1 MGGRGGAGGGIGGRF
16 PKVQRPVES
25 FPALTGTEKQVKWAN
40 KIRDEVYDTLV
51 GEMYKTEFGFRTE
64 APNYITSTK
73 DMQTWVKQTRDT
85 FQLSDAN
92 SKILKE
98 KVNNSIDSLRRASD
112 QYGRIRSLIEKE
124 TSAKFWIDHRST
136 HPGDPAWKALK
147 KKIINY

>member
-16 PKVQRPVES
+16 PKVRRPVES

-51 GEMYKTEFGFRTE
+51 GEMYKTESGFRTE
-64 APNYITSTK
+64 APDYITSTK
-73 DMQTWVKQTRDT
+73 DMQTWVKLTQDN
-85 FQLSDAN
+85 FQMSN
-92 SKILKE
+92 SRILKE

-147 KKIINY
+147 KKIIGY

>member
-1 MGGRGGAGGGIGGRF
+1 MGGRGGAGGGVGSGGL

-51 GEMYKTEFGFRTE
+51 GEMYKTESGFRTE
-64 APNYITSTK
+64 APNYITSAK
-73 DMQTWVKQTRDT
+73 DMQTWVKQTRDA
-85 FQLSDAN
+85 FQMSN
-92 SKILKE
+92 SRILKE
-98 KVNNSIDSLRRASD
+98 KVNNSIDSLRKASD

-136 HPGDPAWKALK
+136 HPGDPAWKAFK
-147 KKIINY
+147 KKIIGY

>member
-51 GEMYKTEFGFRTE
+51 GEMYKTESGFRTE
-64 APNYITSTK
+64 APDYITSTK
-73 DMQTWVKQTRDT
+73 DMQTWVKLTQDN
-85 FQLSDAN
+85 FQMSN
-92 SKILKE
+92 SRILKE

-147 KKIINY
+147 EKIIGY